1 MTEFLQGLPC
11 LSDSVQTTLQAGY
24 RKDVMVR
31 WQTERETQCSHRC
44 RNVTFRSDA
53 PQGNGSSMP

>member
-24 RKDVMVR
+24 RKTLWYAGR
-31 WQTERETQCSHRC
+31 QNEK
-44 RNVTFRSDA
+44 
-53 PQGNGSSMP
+53 PQ